1 MACVAAA
8 EQPNLPGRSLERAL
22 SLPGKP
28 FGKGL
33 RLVES
38 GGHRTMVVGRVA
50 IYHWDA
56 AERDEENLAA
66 AIVLREGLATQVE
79 LAEVLGRHRNTMYRL
94 NRRARDRGLAGV
106 IREKPG
112 PKGPYKVTPVVREV
126 VTEGVAEGR
135 DVRALGE
142 LVLERTGI
150 RVSARHVGR
159 LASEAVTQQSRSI
172 EDELEPTHVLDADVA
187 LSSPEDATIT
197 EEATSARTLGD
208 DAGPEPCPA
217 VVVLTADGVAAMTE
231 VEACGEPAVMEV
243 SVTLPD
249 KVQGRNLG
257 AALYF
262 PALHALGLLEAARN
276 CFRLPNSCEF
286 DVRPTILTLFFL
298 TVLGRTRVQMAKY
311 LMRWEF
317 AALIGAPR
325 APALRTLRRKLAE
338 LVEQGR
344 AAEFGRQLARRWVA
358 VNLIATAYLYIDGHV
373 KAYGGK
379 RKLQEVWNTKR
390 RMATPSL
397 STFHVGDQKG
407 RPLLFLAQPAGGSM
421 TAAMPDIVNE
431 IRLAV
436 GDRRFTVLFD
446 RGGFDSKLFVWL
458 LGEGVDFITY
468 QRGSVQLP
476 RSSFTKHRVLF
487 EGRRRYLWLAEDS
500 VEIKDSGPWR
510 RIVFLD
516 PKDGQQIPILT
527 SLGPEVSAAKIV
539 CLLFARW
546 RQENFFL
553 NACRHVGLDDIASY
567 AFEAVPG
574 ERLVANPERGQ
585 LDAQIREL
593 RHHLDGVHADLGR
606 VLLEAPW
613 EHRTVRQLEKLAT
626 GFQKEIDL
634 HLDERKNIPKHVP
647 AAALGQREQ
656 LRLEQKSIID
666 RVKLAAYNAHEWT
679 VDRLLV
685 HYPYPDD
692 VRDLLRSFAQ
702 LDGEMRCDGH
712 RLLVLLAAPDTPR
725 HRRALRDLCD
735 DLNTIGATYPGTD
748 VPVTYQVRIHQSER
762 AA

>member
-1 MACVAAA
+1 
-8 EQPNLPGRSLERAL
+8 
-22 SLPGKP
+22 
-28 FGKGL
+28 
-33 RLVES
+33 
-38 GGHRTMVVGRVA
+38 
-50 IYHWDA
+50 
-56 AERDEENLAA
+56 
-66 AIVLREGLATQVE
+66 
-79 LAEVLGRHRNTMYRL
+79 
-94 NRRARDRGLAGV
+94 
-106 IREKPG
+106 
-112 PKGPYKVTPVVREV
+112 
-126 VTEGVAEGR
+126 
-135 DVRALGE
+135 
-142 LVLERTGI
+142 
-150 RVSARHVGR
+150 
-159 LASEAVTQQSRSI
+159 VTQRSRSI
-172 EDELEPTHVLDADVA
+172 EDELEPTHVLEADVA

-197 EEATSARTLGD
+197 EEATSARALGD

-231 VEACGEPAVMEV
+231 VEACGEPPVMEV

-407 RPLLFLAQPAGGSM
+407 RPLLFLTQPAGGSM

-527 SLGPEVSAAKIV
+527 SLGPELSAAKIV

-574 ERLVANPERGQ
+574 ERLVANPERRQ

-593 RHHLDGVHADLGR
+593 RHHLDGAHADLGR

-613 EHRTVRQLEKLAT
+613 ERRTVRQLEKLAT

-634 HLDERKNIPKHVP
+634 YLDERKNIPKHVP

>member
-1 MACVAAA
+1 M
-8 EQPNLPGRSLERAL
+8 ERAL

-33 RLVES
+33 RLVE
-38 GGHRTMVVGRVA
+38 GRGHRTIVLGQVA
-50 IYHWDA
+50 IHHWEA
-56 AERDEENLAA
+56 AEQDEENLAA
-66 AIVLREGLATQVE
+66 AIVLRAGLATQVE
-79 LAEVLGRHRNTMYRL
+79 LAEVLCRHRNTMYRL
-94 NRRARDRGLAGV
+94 NRRARDGGVASV

-112 PKGPYKVTPVVREV
+112 PKGPSKVTAVVREV
-126 VTEGVAEGR
+126 VAEGVAEGR
-135 DVRALGE
+135 EVRALGE
-142 LVLERTGI
+142 LVLERTG
-150 RVSARHVGR
+150 VTLSARHVGR
-159 LASEAVTQQSRSI
+159 LASEAVAQRSQGI
-172 EDELEPTHVLDADVA
+172 EDELELEPAQALDAEVA
-187 LSSPEDATIT
+187 RPGPEDATIT
-197 EEATSARTLGD
+197 EETTSAPVLGD
-208 DAGPEPCPA
+208 EARPQADPT
-217 VVVLTADGVAAMTE
+217 VVVLTADGTAAITG
-231 VEACGEPAVMEV
+231 VDASGEPPAMEV
-243 SVTLPD
+243 AVTLPD
-249 KVQGRNLG
+249 RVQGRNLG

-262 PALHALGLLEAARN
+262 PALQALGVLDAARN

-325 APALRTLRRKLAE
+325 APALRTLRRKLAG

-344 AAEFGRQLARRWVA
+344 AVEFGRQLAQRWVA

-397 STFHVGDQKG
+397 STYHVGDQRG
-407 RPLLFLAQPAGGSM
+407 RPLLFLAQPAGGSLS
-421 TAAMPDIVNE
+421 AAMPDIVHE

-458 LGEGVDFITY
+458 VGEGVDFITY

-487 EGRRRYLWLAEDS
+487 EGRRRYLWLAEDT

-527 SLGPEVSAAKIV
+527 SLGPEVSAAKIA

-574 ERLVANPERGQ
+574 ERLVANPDRGQ

-593 RHHLDGVHADLGR
+593 RQHLDQLRAELGR

-613 EHRTVRQLEKLAT
+613 ERRTVRQLEKLAA
-626 GFQKEIDL
+626 GFQKEIDVR
-634 HLDERKNIPKHVP
+634 LDERRNTPKHVP
-647 AAALGQREQ
+647 AAALGRREQ

-666 RVKLAAYNAHEWT
+666 RIKLAAYNAHEWT

-702 LDGEMRCDGH
+702 LDGEMRYDGH
-712 RLLVLLAAPDTPR
+712 CLQVLLAAPDTPR
-725 HRRALRDLCD
+725 HRRALRDLCA
-735 DLNTIGATYPGTD
+735 DLNTLGVTYPGTA
-748 VPVTYQVRIHQSER
+748 VPVTYRVRIHHSER
-762 AA
+762 TA